1 MSTTLDHIVRHE
13 FYDLRNME
21 AAEAFM
27 KSKIAQL
34 RSYLRI
40 NDEIVPSIIDYSEFT
55 PEEVEQLKGALVDLS
70 ERIRRCADAL

>member
-21 AAEAFM
+21 AAESFM

-40 NDEIVPSIIDYSEFT
+40 KDEINPCIVDYSEFDDEDST
-55 PEEVEQLKGALVDLS
+55 EPVPID
-70 ERIRRCADAL
+70 

>member
-21 AAEAFM
+21 AAEEFM

-40 NDEIVPSIIDYSEFT
+40 KDEINFGFHEF
-55 PEEVEQLKGALVDLS
+55 LS
-70 ERIRRCADAL
+70 SLHISKVIEFMSYYMV

>member
-21 AAEAFM
+21 SAEAFM

-40 NDEIVPSIIDYSEFT
+40 KDEIVPSIIDYSEFT